1 MTSLGVLDS
10 NQVVFPELGF
20 DFEISDTLFTVFGV
34 EIKWYGFLIAIGMLI
49 AMIYAFKNMKSYGI
63 DPDRAIDVV
72 IGGVLGGLVGARAYY
87 VIFNWSHY
95 SGDWLSI
102 FNIRNGGLG
111 IYGGIIGA
119 LLVGAIVAKIK
130 KVKLMPLL
138 DLVGIGFLVGQGIGR
153 WGNFTNQ
160 EAFGCNTT
168 SLFGMSSGKIQ
179 SWIVNHGSSATL
191 ADGQT
196 LDPTIPVHPCF
207 LYESVWCLVGFVLLV
222 IFAKK
227 IRKFDG
233 QIFLTY
239 AAWYGL
245 GRFFIEGLR
254 TDSLM
259 IGSIRVSQLVAA
271 VCVIASVILLVTIS
285 LKVKR
290 MGTDYQLYKDTDESK
305 MLIAESEQKQAKKDK
320 KYFEKK
326 YGKENEKQAEGKSDE
341 APTDENNENENE
353 NQEEK

>member
-1 MTSLGVLDS
+1 MVDALKS
-10 NQVVFPELGF
+10 NQVVFPKFGI
-20 DFEISDTLFTVFGV
+20 DFNISDTMFTIFGI

-49 AMIYAFKNMKSYGI
+49 AMVYAFKNMKSYGI

-72 IGGVLGGLVGARAYY
+72 IGGVIGGLIGARAYY
-87 VIFNWSHY
+87 VIFNWDSY
-95 SGDWLSI
+95 SGDFLKMI
-102 FNIRNGGLG
+102 NIRNGGLG

-119 LLVGAIVAKIK
+119 ILAGAIVAKIR

-153 WGNFTNQ
+153 WGNFINQ
-160 EAFGCNTT
+160 EAFGCNTD
-168 SLFGMSSGKIQ
+168 SIFGMSSGKIQ
-179 SWIVNHGSSATL
+179 SWIINHGSTATL
-191 ADGQT
+191 AEGQT
-196 LDPTIPVHPCF
+196 LDPLVPVHPCF
-207 LYESVWCLVGFVLLV
+207 LYESAWCLLGFVLLV

-239 AAWYGL
+239 VAWYGL

-259 IGSIRVSQLVAA
+259 IGTLRVSQVLALVCF
-271 VCVIASVILLVTIS
+271 VVSVILLITIG

-290 MGTDYQLYKDTDESK
+290 MGTEYQLYKDTEESK
-305 MLIAESEQKQAKKDK
+305 MLIRESEERN
-320 KYFEKK
+320 EKGRK
-326 YGKENEKQAEGKSDE
+326 ESVKEETEEESSEDIKSENE
-341 APTDENNENENE
+341 E
-353 NQEEK
+353 NQEEE